1 MSTNTSS
8 IDGARAE
15 NNVAMEKATT
25 ADFSEGALLSPEQFE
40 DFMQDAQETPRVL
53 GDAREFTPEAPSG
66 DIPRLDIPPR
76 QLVDVDEAT
85 DPGQEATYD
94 QPDVDYETTKVS
106 IQHEF
111 SWEALNEVI
120 DDPESTIRSMFTDR
134 FGADLE
140 VLASV
145 GDTSA
150 SGFEAIEDGW
160 LTRADARGSPVYH
173 HDDAGDG
180 TGSAQP
186 INTTL
191 FNQMFQ
197 ELPDKYKDDDGD
209 DDLVYL
215 VSLGQKQEYKNFLT
229 DRSTAAGDMMLMSG
243 DEPTPYGRAINSPLG
258 WPDNR
263 AMLTTLDNLGYV
275 IQDRLR
281 TKTTTEAERNVRA
294 DIERIMALYAK
305 IDYVV
310 LDEEGIVTA
319 DGIAAPA

>member
-25 ADFSEGALLSPEQFE
+25 ADFSQGALLSPEQFR
-40 DFMQDAQETPRVL
+40 DFMRDVQESPRVL
-53 GDAREFTPEAPSG
+53 GDARQFTPDAPSG
-66 DIPRLDIPPR
+66 DMPRLDIPPR
-76 QLVDVDEAT
+76 QLVDVSEAT
-85 DPGQEATYD
+85 DPGQEATFD
-94 QPDVDYETTKVS
+94 QPDVPFETTKVS

-120 DDPESTIRSMFTDR
+120 DDPESEIRSMFTDR

-160 LTRADARGSPVYH
+160 LTRADDRGSPVYY

-180 TGSAQP
+180 TGSPQP

-243 DEPTPYGRAINSPLG
+243 DEPTPYGRDINSPLG

-281 TKTTTEAERNVRA
+281 TKTTTQAERNVRA

-305 IDYVV
+305 VDYVV